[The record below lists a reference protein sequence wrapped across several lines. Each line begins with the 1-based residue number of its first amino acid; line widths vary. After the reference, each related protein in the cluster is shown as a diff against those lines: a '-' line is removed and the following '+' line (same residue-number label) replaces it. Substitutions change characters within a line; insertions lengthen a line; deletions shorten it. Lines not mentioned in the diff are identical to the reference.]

1 MSRGSFRSR
10 DITRY
15 GTTALI
21 TGASSGIG
29 ASFAWRLAAEGC
41 SELILVARRLERL
54 NSLKAEIEERY
65 HCKVIPLEVDLSLA
79 GSGGVV
85 QELLERER
93 ISGVDILV
101 NNAGF
106 GLLGAFDDLPQ
117 DRLAAMVELNCLAVV
132 DLTRRFLPAMKRRGC
147 GAIIITSSV
156 VGALP
161 APWFSVY
168 SATKAFDLYFG
179 EALHGECVGSGVDVL
194 TVLPGLTRTE
204 FHAGLGER
212 SYHSPYRSAEQV
224 VDTALRALGRRS
236 IAVDGWYNKLLC
248 HGSRFL
254 PRGVALW
261 LSRRVMRFEVGV
273 GLAPG
278 KSG

>member
-1 MSRGSFRSR
+1 MNRGGSNNK

-15 GTTALI
+15 GKRALI

-29 ASFAWRLAAEGC
+29 AAFAWRLAANGC
-41 SELILVARRLERL
+41 SELILVARRTDRL
-54 NSLKAEIEERY
+54 QSLKGDIEQRY
-65 HCKVIPLEVDLSLA
+65 RCRVIPLEVDLSQS
-79 GSGGVV
+79 GSGGVIE
-85 QELLERER
+85 ELLEREQLT
-93 ISGVDILV
+93 GVDILV

-106 GLLGAFDDLPQ
+106 GLLGAFEDLPHE
-117 DRLAAMVELNCLAVV
+117 RLAAMVELNCRAVV

-224 VDTALRALGRRS
+224 VETALRALGRRS
-236 IAVDGWYNKLLC
+236 IVVDGWYNKLLC

-254 PRGVALW
+254 PRGLALW
-261 LSRRVMRFEVGV
+261 LSRRVMQFEVGV
-273 GLAPG
+273 GVGRA
-278 KSG
+278 KCN